1 MPATIRVLAQLY
13 PAAGVET
20 ALYTCA
26 TTSVVISTLMV
37 ANTAGTTDTI
47 TVRIC
52 IANAADTPS
61 QLSGTS
67 VSPNGVLSLTA
78 GLTLASTDVIKVTSV
93 NGTCAFQVFGQ
104 ENS

>member
-1 MPATIRVLAQLY
+1 LY

-61 QLSGTS
+61 QLIFSGTS